1 MTHMETVGVR
11 EMRQNLSR
19 YLQRVRRGESFTVT
33 DRGEEVARLVPSGGH
48 ASPYARLA
56 SELEASVPEID
67 LLEAV
72 AAAPRPDGS
81 PALDDVI
88 EELREDRL

>member
-1 MTHMETVGVR
+1 MTHMDTVGVR

-33 DRGEEVARLVPSGGH
+33 DRGEEIARLVPSGGR
-48 ASPYARLA
+48 ASAYARLA

-67 LLEAV
+67 LLDAV
-72 AAAPRPDGS
+72 AATPRPEGA
-81 PALDDVI
+81 PPLDETLD
-88 EELREDRL
+88 ELREDRP

>member
-33 DRGEEVARLVPSGGH
+33 DRGEEIARLVPSGGH
-48 ASPYARLA
+48 VSAYGRLA
-56 SELEASVPEID
+56 SEFDSSVPEVD
-67 LLEAV
+67 LLDVVV
-72 AAAPRPDGS
+72 APAKPDAAPSLDEV
-81 PALDDVI
+81 LDDM
-88 EELREDRL
+88 REDRA